1 MGTLEEA
8 LSSGDWQG
16 ASAAG
21 AMKAESNLHH
31 ELKDKGAFDNARY
44 GVESQAKK
52 TAKKIKTQGSVDEAV
67 AVDVKE
73 AGQKASQQKG
83 SVEATQKKAEEI
95 AKKKGI
101 SASEVLENTAYKLA
115 GGKLASDVAS
125 ITEGDKY
132 KNGGYEGLMRDS
144 ADIRTKQQVGDTEGR
159 KRFGQKGKGIEDF
172 VQKWINDSE
181 KPEELKKELAE
192 SGLLSLDGKGGYK
205 VNPEN
210 FIKARAFLT
219 ANNMMSHNA
228 LAAAGEIAAG
238 SIGDNSSTVKVD
250 GQDSTKQGATYDMSM
265 DKLQKVVA
273 FNMHQKA
280 HGGEQIRYDKKTGKF
295 SMPDTKT
302 AKEFAEFTGDADLIK
317 KTEQNAFSEA
327 LAEVAD
333 YLGLDSSQ
341 VVGGVGGAV
350 VGGVGMGLGVK
361 AYKSVKKSRTNKTNN
376 EHGNPKTDNIDTKH
390 GNSSS
395 DINNYSEEYRKS
407 TEDIKRIFPS

>member
-144 ADIRTKQQVGDTEGR
+144 ANVKMQQNVGST
-159 KRFGQKGKGIEDF
+159 
-172 VQKWINDSE
+172 KWIMKVANNLEGQQDYIN
-181 KPEELKKELAE
+181 KMLKKADPEKREAMLKDLVA
-192 SGLLSLDGKGGYK
+192 SGWTDSNGKVIEGNFLQARSMLS
-205 VNPEN
+205 
-210 FIKARAFLT
+210 
-219 ANNMMSHNA
+219 ANNMMSVNSM
-228 LAAAGEIAAG
+228 GIGG
-238 SIGDNSSTVKVD
+238 SIVSGTIGASGACCKEDSLVITFGNICCFDKGNIIFDKDTEHKASLVLQQNSFTINCD
-250 GQDSTKQGATYDMSM
+250 LGIG
-265 DKLQKVVA
+265 
-273 FNMHQKA
+273 N
-280 HGGEQIRYDKKTGKF
+280 GKF
-295 SMPDTKT
+295 T
-302 AKEFAEFTGDADLIK
+302 AYGCDLGYEYVKI
-317 KTEQNAFSEA
+317 N
-327 LAEVAD
+327 AD
-333 YLGLDSSQ
+333 Y
-341 VVGGVGGAV
+341 
-350 VGGVGMGLGVK
+350 
-361 AYKSVKKSRTNKTNN
+361 RT
-376 EHGNPKTDNIDTKH
+376 
-390 GNSSS
+390 
-395 DINNYSEEYRKS
+395 
-407 TEDIKRIFPS
+407 